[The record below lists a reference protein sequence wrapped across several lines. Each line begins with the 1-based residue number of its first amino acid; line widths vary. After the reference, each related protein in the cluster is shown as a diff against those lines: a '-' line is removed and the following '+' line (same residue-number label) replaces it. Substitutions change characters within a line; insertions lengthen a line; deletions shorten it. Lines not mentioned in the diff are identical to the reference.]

1 LYLAAKILSILK
13 LRIERRSQ
21 QVVLCESHT
30 HLLGTQL
37 TALMTEQVPKI
48 TDLLNTAR
56 IHVIS
61 EYLMPLD

>member
-21 QVVLCESHT
+21 QVVLCESRT